1 MERPPE
7 SLKSFANHMATL
19 AQSEGA
25 APLIRLLQLSG
36 FLGGSSNN
44 HAGNS
49 AINDI
54 TALAEANDLRMP
66 PANPEHIGIWE
77 RKIENGKTCFVR
89 RLEMMHEW
97 HFWANLGRIEAKGTK
112 RRVVLIGESVARGYL
127 YDPEFTPALA
137 LEMMLKPQ
145 FGEDQIEVID
155 LARTNLSYKVTN
167 LAIAALQLEPDLV
180 IIFAGNNW
188 NIDEPRPSEIV
199 EINEALSKDGIAGL
213 KRASEAQ
220 IARNARRIV
229 RDVAS
234 AYEGQGVPLVWMIP
248 EFNLGDWRDPV
259 TNAPHLGEGL
269 NREWLILLEEAQSAL
284 REGELRRARE
294 LAQRMVEIDQG
305 VCVAGLY
312 ILAECSQRSQDLDGE
327 RKYLELARDAM
338 SWDLSRMPVP
348 RAHSVTQMTLREEV
362 SKYRNQIV
370 DLPVIFKEYL
380 NGEIPGRR
388 LIIDYCHLTTE
399 GIQVAMGAAATCV
412 LRALKGVEVPWYALV
427 SDHIAPPRE
436 IEAEALFL
444 AAIHNAHWF
453 QSYDLA
459 RHYCSRALSLSP
471 HVADLM
477 LNYMELQTRPLV
489 PDLMSGSEE
498 HISRLGSSLMHQ
510 YLLTKNEKRLD
521 KVLLDAIVDA
531 LAAVGIQAREQL
543 DRLRREEHSVTLSE
557 RNLLDYYYCSAVNQ
571 PQELA
576 WLLEPAHRKYQPNNP
591 AYYRAYWPE
600 SRFIFVGEAG
610 CPVRLCLA
618 CRLPPPAPLTAS
630 VFIELNEQPLVEMF
644 INGEWSAWEI
654 RLPGEGVHDGL
665 NEISVRWPIPEF
677 PSSKALEKARS
688 NLFERELAEFYPIFG
703 EIHSFTASDGRKLLS
718 SVPAVQP
725 ELLTAE
731 VS

>member
-1 MERPPE
+1 MERPPA
-7 SLKSFANHMATL
+7 SLKSFANRIASL
-19 AQSEGA
+19 AQSDGVGEM
-25 APLIRLLQLSG
+25 IRLLQLAG
-36 FLGGSSNN
+36 LMGDPKSSLANN
-44 HAGNS
+44 
-49 AINDI
+49 I
-54 TALAEANDLRMP
+54 TDLAEGNDLLMP

-557 RNLLDYYYCSAVNQ
+557 RNLLDYYYCSAVDQ
-571 PQELA
+571 ALELA
-576 WLLEPAHRKYQPNNP
+576 WSNRFEEKRYRHDAE
-591 AYYRAYWPE
+591 YYKAYWPE

-610 CPVRLCLA
+610 CGIKLHLA
-618 CRLPPPAPLTAS
+618 CRLPNHTSVPATIR
-630 VFIELNEQPLVEMF
+630 VKLNGRTQAEMF

-654 RLPGEGVHDGL
+654 RLPGERVHDGL
-665 NEISVRWPIPEF
+665 NELVVHWPIPEF
-677 PSSKALEKARS
+677 AGRKGLEKAAS
-688 NLFERELAEFYPIFG
+688 NLGQRKFPDFYPTFGDIHSLTAADGRAISTSFPEVCRELAAVE
-703 EIHSFTASDGRKLLS
+703 AS
-718 SVPAVQP
+718 
-725 ELLTAE
+725 
-731 VS
+731 